1 MTSRVSIT
9 NQIQAQA
16 AVCAFLGTD
25 LTMAR
30 ANGINIR
37 WRGMESGEHVVTVNN
52 QEVFR
57 VDLVINCVAHRVGTI
72 PACCAGIL

>member
-1 MTSRVSIT
+1 MSRVSIT

-30 ANGINIR
+30 ANGLDIR
-37 WRGMESGEHVVTVNN
+37 WRGTESGDHVVTVNN
-52 QEVFR
+52 QKVFR
-57 VDLVINCVAHRVGTI
+57 VDLVLNSVSLRVGVI
-72 PACCAGIL
+72 PECCAGIL